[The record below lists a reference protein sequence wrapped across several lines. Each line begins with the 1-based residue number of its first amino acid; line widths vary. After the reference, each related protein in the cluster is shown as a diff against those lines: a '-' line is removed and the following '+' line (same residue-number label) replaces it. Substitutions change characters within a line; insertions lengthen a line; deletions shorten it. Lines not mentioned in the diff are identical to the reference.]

1 MHALH
6 ITALE
11 SNWMLMLPLPHCDL
25 LVSGEMACAVLQIN
39 KYRPTLYHM
48 RCHKIR
54 EILIIPESSKPQPQI
69 HDQTQHVFT

>member
-11 SNWMLMLPLPHCDL
+11 SNWMLMLHCDI
-25 LVSGEMACAVLQIN
+25 LVRGEMACAVPQIN

-48 RCHKIR
+48 RCHQIR
-54 EILIIPESSKPQPQI
+54 EILIIPEGSKPQPQI